1 MSKGYWI
8 GRVDVSNL
16 DAYQNYITANAS
28 PFAKYGALFLVRNGS
43 HEVVEGTSRQR
54 NVVIEFES
62 YQAALDYYH
71 SSEYEAAKALRLP
84 PVAEGDLIIIEG
96 YGGPQPE

>member
-8 GRVDVSNL
+8 GRANVSNL
-16 DAYQNYITANAS
+16 DAYQNYITANAR
-28 PFAKYGALFLVRNGS
+28 PFAKYGTRFLVR
-43 HEVVEGTSRQR
+43 
-54 NVVIEFES
+54 ES
-62 YQAALDYYH
+62 YQAALNCYH

>member
-8 GRVDVSNL
+8 GRANVSNL

-28 PFAKYGALFLVRNGS
+28 PFEKYGARFLVRGGS

-62 YQAALDYYH
+62 YQAALDCYH
-71 SSEYEAAKALRLP
+71 SSEYEAAKALRPPLLP
-84 PVAEGDLIIIEG
+84 RET
-96 YGGPQPE
+96 

>member
-28 PFAKYGALFLVRNGS
+28 PFAKYGALFLVRGGS
-43 HEVVEGTSRQR
+43 RKVAEGAPRQR
-54 NVVIEFES
+54 NVVIEFEN
-62 YQAALDYYH
+62 YQAALDCYH

>member
-28 PFAKYGALFLVRNGS
+28 PFEKYGTLFLVRGGS

-62 YQAALDYYH
+62 YQAALDCYH

-84 PVAEGDLIIIEG
+84 PLLPRET
-96 YGGPQPE
+96 

>member
-28 PFAKYGALFLVRNGS
+28 PFAKYGARFLVRGGS
-43 HEVVEGTSRQR
+43 HEVAEGASRQR
-54 NVVIEFES
+54 HVVIEFES
-62 YQAALDYYH
+62 YQAALDCYH

-84 PVAEGDLIIIEG
+84 PVAEGDLVIAEG
-96 YGGPQPE
+96 YDGAQPE

>member
-28 PFAKYGALFLVRNGS
+28 PFAKYGARFLVRGGS
-43 HEVVEGTSRQR
+43 HEVVEGPSRQR
-54 NVVIEFES
+54 NVVIEFEG
-62 YQAALDYYH
+62 YQAAL
-71 SSEYEAAKALRLP
+71 RLLS
-84 PVAEGDLIIIEG
+84 PVTDGDLTIIG
-96 YGGPQPE
+96 SCDRPQRE

>member
-8 GRVDVSNL
+8 GRANVSNL
-16 DAYQNYITANAS
+16 DAYQNYITANAR
-28 PFAKYGALFLVRNGS
+28 PFEKYGTRFLVRGGS
-43 HEVVEGTSRQR
+43 HEVVEGASRQR

-62 YQAALDYYH
+62 YQAALDCYH

-96 YGGPQPE
+96 YGGPQPK

>member
-8 GRVDVSNL
+8 GRANVSNL

-28 PFAKYGALFLVRNGS
+28 PFAKYGALFPVRGGS

-62 YQAALDYYH
+62 YQVALDCYH

-96 YGGPQPE
+96 YGGPQPG

>member
-1 MSKGYWI
+1 MGTSA
-8 GRVDVSNL
+8 SATF

-28 PFAKYGALFLVRNGS
+28 PFAKYGELFLVRGGS

-62 YQAALDYYH
+62 YQVALDCYH

>member
-16 DAYQNYITANAS
+16 DAYQNYITANARL
-28 PFAKYGALFLVRNGS
+28 FAKYGTRFLVRGGS
-43 HEVVEGTSRQR
+43 HEVVEGTSRQQ

-62 YQAALDYYH
+62 YQAALDCYH